1 MSREIQQ
8 LPQLLIDQIAAGEVI
23 ERPAS
28 VVKELIEN
36 CLDAGSSRIDVELEE
51 GGKRLIQVTDDG
63 QGIPA
68 DQLPMALASHATSKL
83 REAKDL
89 DHILTLGFRGEALSS
104 MSAVAS
110 VEIASRTPD
119 SDVAHRIIGRHG
131 EAEDASPTAMRHGT
145 RIRVSDLFS
154 SVPARRKFLKSNSA
168 EVARCSAVIKAAAM
182 AHPTVGFSLTHD
194 GRVVLKYPADQSLPQ
209 RIAEVL
215 GEDLQDRML
224 PICESDG
231 VTGWIARPDVQRRN
245 SDGIWTFLNGRPLK
259 DKVLQHGVREG
270 FRGYQI
276 PGFFPV
282 AVIGIEVDPGEVDVN
297 VHPSKLEVRFRQ
309 RESIHRRVRRAIRAT
324 LEQEGSVPRLQMDS
338 AEPTLRTPSEF
349 AAHPKMASGG
359 DSVTSG
365 QDEVLVNSG
374 PASRFDGAV
383 SPEVGDAMYNA
394 IQIAEGASPES
405 ALESPVKSIEGGS
418 ANLVGESVRV
428 FQVNDAF
435 LILEEE
441 EGLRVID
448 QHALHEK
455 VLYEEI
461 LEQREKGTASQG
473 LLVPETVT
481 LDPREWTIFVETRE
495 SLAELGL
502 EAEEFGEG
510 VALVRAI
517 PHGFEGRSPANL
529 LRDILAL
536 MAPVISNG
544 APLPDLKER
553 LLQTMAC
560 KAAVKAGQPLSQ
572 EAQEDLV
579 RARDRAFQPENCPH
593 GRPSELFIS
602 WQELQRRFDRK

>member
-36 CLDAGSSRIDVELEE
+36 CLDAGSTRIEVELEE

-63 QGIPA
+63 QGIQS
-68 DQLPMALASHATSKL
+68 DQLPLALASHATSKL
-83 REAKDL
+83 RDAEGL
-89 DHILTLGFRGEALSS
+89 DRILTLGFRGEALSS
-104 MSAVAS
+104 MSAVS
-110 VEIASRTPD
+110 TIEISSRTAD

-131 EAEDASPTAMRHGT
+131 QTEEASPVAMRPGT
-145 RIRVSDLFS
+145 RIRVQDLFS

-182 AHPTVGFSLTHD
+182 AHPNVAFSLSHD
-194 GRVVLKYPADQSLPQ
+194 DRVVLKYPADQSLPQ

-224 PICESDG
+224 PILEVDG
-231 VTGWIARPDVQRRN
+231 VSGWIARPDVQRRN
-245 SDGIWTFLNGRPLK
+245 SDGIWTFLNGRTLK

-282 AVIGIEVDPGEVDVN
+282 AVVGVEVDPGEVDIN
-297 VHPSKLEVRFRQ
+297 VHPSKLEVRFRN
-309 RESIHRRVRRAIRAT
+309 REEIHRRIRRAIRAT
-324 LEQEGSVPRLQMDS
+324 LEQEGSVPKLQMDAPQSTPSGLPVVNPGPVVQPASLGNENTVYSPASSSFSPEHSVAEGSTIVTEADASVAGS
-338 AEPTLRTPSEF
+338 AEFGTGIPVD
-349 AAHPKMASGG
+349 KMVSGG
-359 DSVTSG
+359 SG
-365 QDEVLVNSG
+365 
-374 PASRFDGAV
+374 
-383 SPEVGDAMYNA
+383 
-394 IQIAEGASPES
+394 
-405 ALESPVKSIEGGS
+405 
-418 ANLVGESVRV
+418 NLVGESVRV

-441 EGLRVID
+441 DGLRVID

-461 LEQREKGTASQG
+461 LEQREKGGATQG
-473 LLVPETVT
+473 LLVPETVN
-481 LDPREWTIFVETRE
+481 LDPRQWTIFVETRE

-502 EAEEFGEG
+502 QAEEFGEG
-510 VALVRAI
+510 VALIRSV

-529 LRDILAL
+529 LRDILSL
-536 MAPVISNG
+536 MEPVVSSG
-544 APLPDLKER
+544 APLPDLRER

-560 KAAVKAGQPLSQ
+560 KAAVKAGQPLSP

>member
-68 DQLPMALASHATSKL
+68 GQLPMALASHATSKL

-104 MSAVAS
+104 MSAVATI
-110 VEIASRTPD
+110 EIASRTAD

-131 EAEDASPTAMRHGT
+131 EVEDASPTAMRQGT

-168 EVARCSAVIKAAAM
+168 EVARCSAVIKSAAM

-224 PICESDG
+224 PIVEPDG

-324 LEQEGSVPRLQMDS
+324 LEEEGSVPRLQMDAS
-338 AEPTLRTPSEF
+338 GPTLPITSDSPTNRVVVPG
-349 AAHPKMASGG
+349 A

-365 QDEVLVNSG
+365 SGGVLVNSG
-374 PASRFDGAV
+374 STSHFEGVVPSY
-383 SPEVGDAMYNA
+383 SGDSIQEA
-394 IQIAEGASPES
+394 IQVADGTVPG
-405 ALESPVKSIEGGS
+405 ALEKSIEGGS
-418 ANLVGESVRV
+418 AKLVGDSVRV

-536 MAPVISNG
+536 MAPVVSSG
-544 APLPDLKER
+544 APTPDLKER

-560 KAAVKAGQPLSQ
+560 KAAVKAGQPLSR

>member
-1 MSREIQQ
+1 MSRKIQQ

-36 CLDAGSSRIDVELEE
+36 CLDAGSTRIDVDLEE
-51 GGKRLIQVTDDG
+51 GGKRLIQVVDDG
-63 QGIPA
+63 QGIEE
-68 DQLPMALASHATSKL
+68 DQLPLALASHATSKL
-83 REAKDL
+83 REAEEL
-89 DHILTLGFRGEALSS
+89 DRILTLGFRGEALSS
-104 MSAVAS
+104 MCAVAT
-110 VEIASRTPD
+110 VEIASRTAA
-119 SDVAHRIIGRHG
+119 SDVAHRIVGRHG
-131 EAEDASPTAMRHGT
+131 QVELSSPVALRHGT
-145 RIRVSDLFS
+145 RIRVEDLFS

-194 GRVVLKYPADQSLPQ
+194 GRTILKYPADQSLPQ

-224 PICESDG
+224 PIVESEG
-231 VTGWIARPDVQRRN
+231 VSGWIARPDVQRRN
-245 SDGIWTFLNGRPLK
+245 SDGIWTFLNGRTLK
-259 DKVLQHGVREG
+259 DSVLQHGVREG
-270 FRGYQI
+270 FKGYQI

-282 AVIGIEVDPGEVDVN
+282 AVVGVEVDPGEVDVN
-297 VHPSKLEVRFRQ
+297 VHPSKLEVRFRN
-309 RESIHRRVRRAIRAT
+309 RESIHRRIRRAIRAT
-324 LEQEGSVPRLQMDS
+324 LEQEGSVPKLQMDAAVS
-338 AEPTLRTPSEF
+338 TVSETVAVADASIQPTKMDHGEILSE
-349 AAHPKMASGG
+349 SGSKWRG
-359 DSVTSG
+359 AG
-365 QDEVLVNSG
+365 QDSDHGLHEAVATISTSPTARVE
-374 PASRFDGAV
+374 PATVEAGE
-383 SPEVGDAMYNA
+383 PG
-394 IQIAEGASPES
+394 
-405 ALESPVKSIEGGS
+405 
-418 ANLVGESVRV
+418 LVGESVRV

-461 LEQREKGTASQG
+461 LENREQGGASQG
-473 LLVPETVT
+473 LLVPETVP
-481 LDPREWTIFVETRE
+481 LDPRAWAIFVETRE
-495 SLAELGL
+495 SLSELGL

-510 VALVRAI
+510 VALIRAI
-517 PHGFEGRSPANL
+517 PHGFEGRAPANL
-529 LRDILAL
+529 LRDILSL
-536 MAPVISNG
+536 MEPVVSAG

-572 EAQEDLV
+572 EAMEDLV
-579 RARDRAFQPENCPH
+579 RARGRAFQPENCPH

-602 WQELQRRFDRK
+602 WLELQRRFDRK

>member
-1 MSREIQQ
+1 MSRQIQQ

-36 CLDAGSSRIDVELEE
+36 CLDAGSTRIEVELEE

-63 QGIPA
+63 QGIEA
-68 DQLPMALASHATSKL
+68 DQLPLALASHATSKL
-83 REAKDL
+83 RDAEGL
-89 DHILTLGFRGEALSS
+89 DRILTLGFRGEALSS
-104 MSAVAS
+104 MSAVAT
-110 VEIASRTPD
+110 VEISSRTGD
-119 SDVAHRIIGRHG
+119 SEVAHRIVGRHG
-131 EAEDASPTAMRHGT
+131 KTEESPPVAMRPGT
-145 RIRVSDLFS
+145 RVRVQELFS

-168 EVARCSAVIKAAAM
+168 EVARCSAVIKSAAM
-182 AHPTVGFSLTHD
+182 AHPNVAFSLSHD

-224 PICESDG
+224 PIIEVDG
-231 VTGWIARPDVQRRN
+231 VSGWIARPDVQRRN

-282 AVIGIEVDPGEVDVN
+282 AVIGVDVDPGEVDIN
-297 VHPSKLEVRFRQ
+297 VHPSKLEVRFRN
-309 RESIHRRVRRAIRAT
+309 REEIHRRVRRAIRAT
-324 LEQEGSVPRLQMDS
+324 LEQEGSVPRLQMDA
-338 AEPTLRTPSEF
+338 AESLPPVTPNSETVGRTDRRPEVAPIPPVSGDSYAPAHPF
-349 AAHPKMASGG
+349 AAGHHGEAAVGSLVTEAAA
-359 DSVTSG
+359 DRSV
-365 QDEVLVNSG
+365 
-374 PASRFDGAV
+374 
-383 SPEVGDAMYNA
+383 
-394 IQIAEGASPES
+394 
-405 ALESPVKSIEGGS
+405 EGGS
-418 ANLVGESVRV
+418 GSLVGDSVRV

-441 EGLRVID
+441 DGLRVID

-461 LEQREKGTASQG
+461 LERREKGGATQG

-481 LDPREWTIFVETRE
+481 LDPGQWTIFVETRE

-510 VALVRAI
+510 VALIRSI

-529 LRDILAL
+529 LRDILSL
-536 MAPVISNG
+536 MEPVVSSG
-544 APLPDLKER
+544 APLPDLRER

-560 KAAVKAGQPLSQ
+560 KAAVKAGQSLSP